1 MRRMRTDPW
10 RGVALGWL
18 VFMFWPLFLGL
29 PFYLLYQAFAG
40 VRIHDEVIVGAI
52 LCVAAFWPLYRIFRA
67 LAGWMMGREAPLP
80 YACPLCG
87 ADIHLTPHRCPSC
100 GARLMWGE
108 LPDERPRLHHLSHSP
123 TSGSP
128 IIFSTMA
135 GGM

>member
-1 MRRMRTDPW
+1 MRRIQTDPW
-10 RGVALGWL
+10 RGVAMGWL

-40 VRIHDEVIVGAI
+40 IRMDSDVIIDVV
-52 LCVAAFWPLYRIFRA
+52 LCVAGFWPLYRICRA
-67 LAGWMMGREAPLP
+67 VAERVMGKDAQLP

-87 ADIHLTPHRCPSC
+87 ADIHLTPHRCSAC
-100 GARLMWGE
+100 GARLVWGE
-108 LPDERPRLHHLSHSP
+108 LPDQRAGLHHFSHGP

-128 IIFSTMA
+128 TIFSTMA